1 MADFGMKRIVCMLLS
16 LLCMLSCKYEQF
28 DIIIAGGGTSGC
40 TAGIQAASMGSKTL
54 IVEPLPWLGGMLTSA
69 GVSATDGCYNLPSG
83 LWGEFQRR
91 LSEHYGGMEALKTG
105 WVSNIQFEPSVGNM
119 IFNQMC
125 SEQELLSV
133 WKESSITDIRQL
145 KDGSWKV
152 KVECKVA
159 DGQTTVRRVRA
170 RVVIDAT
177 ELGDIA
183 ACCGVGYDIG
193 MESRDITGE
202 RIAPLQSNG
211 IIQDLTY
218 VAILKDYGHDVSI
231 ERAVGYDSSMYA
243 CCCAN
248 PLCINPKEPERIWP
262 ADMMISYGKLPGE
275 KYMINWPIEG
285 NDFYLNIIEMDPEQR
300 EKELQKARDFTMGFI
315 YFIQHQL
322 GYNTLGLAD
331 DEFPTEDRLPF
342 IPYHRESRRI
352 HGKVRFTLNHI
363 ERPYDYTLFRTGIA
377 VGDYPVDHHHKR
389 YTAEEELPDLHF
401 FPIPSFTVPVGV
413 MIPQGVEGLIV
424 AEKSISVSNIANG
437 TTRLQPVVMQ
447 IGQAAGALAAEAAV
461 QGILPSEVPVRQ
473 VQRDLLDAGCY
484 IQPFIDAKPG
494 SPLFPALQR
503 IGSTGILRGEG
514 KQIQWTNVT
523 DLHADEL
530 VSRDELRY
538 LFDFYGITYPDL
550 SGGPALQA
558 EELVEILK
566 GFPGFINGVDW
577 AVALRDAGLDADSA
591 INGQPLTRAAYAVI
605 IDCLLDPFNTF
616 DVDLQG
622 KLIL

>member
-1 MADFGMKRIVCMLLS
+1 MKKTDFLAILLG
-16 LLCMLSCKYEQF
+16 LLCITSC
-28 DIIIAGGGTSGC
+28 
-40 TAGIQAASMGSKTL
+40 
-54 IVEPLPWLGGMLTSA
+54 
-69 GVSATDGCYNLPSG
+69 
-83 LWGEFQRR
+83 R
-91 LSEHYGGMEALKTG
+91 
-105 WVSNIQFEPSVGNM
+105 
-119 IFNQMC
+119 
-125 SEQELLSV
+125 
-133 WKESSITDIRQL
+133 
-145 KDGSWKV
+145 
-152 KVECKVA
+152 
-159 DGQTTVRRVRA
+159 
-170 RVVIDAT
+170 
-177 ELGDIA
+177 
-183 ACCGVGYDIG
+183 
-193 MESRDITGE
+193 
-202 RIAPLQSNG
+202 
-211 IIQDLTY
+211 
-218 VAILKDYGHDVSI
+218 
-231 ERAVGYDSSMYA
+231 
-243 CCCAN
+243 CAN

-285 NDFYLNIIEMDPEQR
+285 NDFYLNTIEMDPERR
-300 EKELQKARDFTMGFI
+300 EEELQKARDFTMGFI

-413 MIPQGVEGLIV
+413 MIPQDVENLIV

-558 EELVEILK
+558 GELVEILK

-577 AVALRDAGLDADSA
+577 AAALRDAGLDADSA